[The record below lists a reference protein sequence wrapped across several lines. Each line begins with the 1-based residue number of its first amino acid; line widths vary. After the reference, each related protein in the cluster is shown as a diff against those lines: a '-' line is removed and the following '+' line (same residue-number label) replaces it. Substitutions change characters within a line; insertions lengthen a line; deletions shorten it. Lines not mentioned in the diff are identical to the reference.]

1 MNISYTYHIF
11 QYTEGNI
18 LQNSNYEII
27 TAKVNELDAHFNEV
41 VNQTDNKFKLIK
53 DNIKALS
60 NYFEEEKLKEE
71 HRLEKKM
78 NYIKLF
84 ENKIKERFDEERAKR
99 EEEEYRV
106 FNIINNKFNILFNEL
121 NNESRNRISCV
132 DNLKLF
138 RFAK

>member
-1 MNISYTYHIF
+1 M
-11 QYTEGNI
+11 
-18 LQNSNYEII
+18 
-27 TAKVNELDAHFNEV
+27 NELDAHFNEV

-60 NYFEEEKLKEE
+60 NYFEEETLKEE

-132 DNLKLF
+132 DNLKLYLDSQN
-138 RFAK
+138 KDNPDIK